1 MRITYFI
8 ITLAICFC
16 MSLHAENKA
25 NDYMKQAQNSLE
37 QKDFTKA
44 RYLYL
49 QAYKAF
55 SNEGDYT
62 QAIDC
67 GTKATYLYYRE
78 NYYQEAF
85 ELCRQMTQ
93 FLLTEEQ
100 KAQKTF
106 YDQRFQLTKERLQM
120 YIKLKNAAQAQL
132 QLNTL
137 DNLVSQAGS
146 EKLAEDFLYTQASY
160 YYTFGQNE
168 QGDASFSK
176 LINQYKE

>member
-1 MRITYFI
+1 
-8 ITLAICFC
+8 
-16 MSLHAENKA
+16 
-25 NDYMKQAQNSLE
+25 
-37 QKDFTKA
+37 
-44 RYLYL
+44 
-49 QAYKAF
+49 
-55 SNEGDYT
+55 
-62 QAIDC
+62 
-67 GTKATYLYYRE
+67 
-78 NYYQEAF
+78 
-85 ELCRQMTQ
+85 MTQ

-176 LINQYKE
+176 LINQYKDKKSTTR

>member
-1 MRITYFI
+1 
-8 ITLAICFC
+8 
-16 MSLHAENKA
+16 
-25 NDYMKQAQNSLE
+25 
-37 QKDFTKA
+37 
-44 RYLYL
+44 
-49 QAYKAF
+49 
-55 SNEGDYT
+55 
-62 QAIDC
+62 
-67 GTKATYLYYRE
+67 
-78 NYYQEAF
+78 
-85 ELCRQMTQ
+85 MTQ

-106 YDQRFQLTKERLQM
+106 YDQRLQLTKERLQM

-168 QGDASFSK
+168 QLLGFRRRNHQQKAVPVRNK
-176 LINQYKE
+176 YLRTGKR

>member
-1 MRITYFI
+1 
-8 ITLAICFC
+8 
-16 MSLHAENKA
+16 
-25 NDYMKQAQNSLE
+25 MKQAQSSLE

-44 RYLYL
+44 RYLFL

-100 KAQKTF
+100 KAAKDLLRPTFPIDKRTVADVHKTQKRGTG
-106 YDQRFQLTKERLQM
+106 T
-120 YIKLKNAAQAQL
+120 A
-132 QLNTL
+132 
-137 DNLVSQAGS
+137 S
-146 EKLAEDFLYTQASY
+146 TQHV
-160 YYTFGQNE
+160 G
-168 QGDASFSK
+168 
-176 LINQYKE
+176 